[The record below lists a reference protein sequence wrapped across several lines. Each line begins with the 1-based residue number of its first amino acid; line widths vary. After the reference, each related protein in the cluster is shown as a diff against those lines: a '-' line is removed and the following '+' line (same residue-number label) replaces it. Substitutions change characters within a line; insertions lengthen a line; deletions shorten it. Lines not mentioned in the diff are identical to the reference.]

1 MFLPESLVQKLDR
14 RFLFELETL
23 AHRLAGV
30 YQQSHLQ
37 GKIRLTIEA
46 EDRLGRLVVVQ
57 NLEILVL
64 EVLHVVAVL
73 VGDGENQVNLAYRLA
88 QREERFLGFC
98 QPSRIWTFW
107 SHRLRLVRLGR
118 DRVLRPRREQA
129 Q

>member
-57 NLEILVL
+57 NLEIL
-64 EVLHVVAVL
+64 A
-73 VGDGENQVNLAYRLA
+73 G
-88 QREERFLGFC
+88 
-98 QPSRIWTFW
+98 PSC
-107 SHRLRLVRLGR
+107 SGR
-118 DRVLRPRREQA
+118 ACR
-129 Q
+129 